1 MSAAIT
7 HWCCECEAPIEEVNP
22 TMMWDDEDAVCY
34 MCADFAMGS
43 DPEGIL
49 APDPTTFVADF
60 ETRLAA
66 S

>member
-1 MSAAIT
+1 
-7 HWCCECEAPIEEVNP
+7 
-22 TMMWDDEDAVCY
+22 MMWDDDNAVCY

-43 DPEGIL
+43 VPEGIL
-49 APDPTTFVADF
+49 VPDPTNFVADF